1 MTIDTTLNPPRG
13 RQVLLARSKGR
24 TRTATAARVNT
35 AAGHVVMVVLAIF
48 CLFPLYWMVVTS
60 LRPANAIFDTVPWPS
75 SASLANYDYALKA
88 IPIVEMLGN
97 TLFVATIVT
106 VAQLFT
112 GLLAA
117 YAFARWRFRFDK
129 LIYTLIALTWLVPFQ
144 VVMIPNYLL
153 VSNLGL
159 LDNLAALILPHFA
172 AALAILLLTQAM
184 RSFPRE
190 VLEAARMDGAK
201 SWRILWEIIM
211 PNLRGTIASLAILIF
226 ISTWNEY
233 FWPLLLSRTPEN
245 SVIQI
250 GIQMFMTS
258 EGTQWGPLMA
268 ASTMASLPI
277 LVLYVVLQRQVI
289 QSFTKSGI
297 R

>member
-1 MTIDTTLNPPRG
+1 MTIEAVHRPPISARP
-13 RQVLLARSKGR
+13 RLRTNKKARSR
-24 TRTATAARVNT
+24 LDS
-35 AAGHVVMVVLAIF
+35 AAGHLVMVVLSIF
-48 CLFPLYWMVVTS
+48 CLFPVYWMVVTS
-60 LRPANAIFDTVPWPS
+60 LRPANAIFETSLWPS
-75 SASLANYDYALKA
+75 SVSLDNYAYALNA
-88 IPIVEMLGN
+88 IPIVQMLGN
-97 TLFVATIVT
+97 TLLISAVVT
-106 VAQLFT
+106 VIQLFT

-117 YAFARWRFRFDK
+117 YAFARWRFRFDT
-129 LIYTLIALTWLVPFQ
+129 LVYSLIALTWLVPFQ

-153 VSNLGL
+153 VAQLGL
-159 LDNLAALILPHFA
+159 LDSITALILPHFA
-172 AALAILLLTQAM
+172 SALAILLLAQSM
-184 RSFPRE
+184 RSFPKE
-190 VLEAARMDGAK
+190 VIEAARMDGAR
-201 SWRILWEIIM
+201 SWRILWEVMM

-250 GIQMFMTS
+250 GIQMFMTA

-277 LVLYVVLQRQVI
+277 LLIYVVLQRQVI
-289 QSFTKSGI
+289 QSFMKSGI

>member
-1 MTIDTTLNPPRG
+1 MTIEAVSRPLVAAKPRL
-13 RQVLLARSKGR
+13 R
-24 TRTATAARVNT
+24 RTAWTRSRLDGAV
-35 AAGHVVMVVLAIF
+35 GHLVMVVLSIF
-48 CLFPLYWMVVTS
+48 CLFPVYWMVVTS
-60 LRPANAIFDTVPWPS
+60 LRPANAIFETSLWPS
-75 SASLANYDYALKA
+75 SISLDNYAYALNA
-88 IPIVEMLGN
+88 IPIVHMLGN
-97 TLFVATIVT
+97 TLLISAVVT
-106 VAQLFT
+106 VIQLFT

-117 YAFARWRFRFDK
+117 YAFARWRFRLD
-129 LIYTLIALTWLVPFQ
+129 TLVYSLVALTWLVPFQ

-153 VSNLGL
+153 VAQLGL
-159 LDNLAALILPHFA
+159 LDSITALILPHFA
-172 AALAILLLTQAM
+172 SALAILLLAQSM
-184 RSFPRE
+184 RSFPKE
-190 VLEAARMDGAK
+190 VIEAARMDGAR
-201 SWRILWEIIM
+201 SWRILWEVMM

-250 GIQMFMTS
+250 GIQMFMTA

-277 LVLYVVLQRQVI
+277 LLIYIVLQRQVI
-289 QSFTKSGI
+289 QSFMKSGI

>member
-1 MTIDTTLNPPRG
+1 MTIDAAIRPLSIAKPRLRKMAASNTGLN
-13 RQVLLARSKGR
+13 S
-24 TRTATAARVNT
+24 
-35 AAGHVVMVVLAIF
+35 AAGHLVLVLLSF
-48 CLFPLYWMVVTS
+48 VCLFPVYWMVVTS
-60 LRPANAIFDTVPWPS
+60 LRPANATFETSLWPS
-75 SASLANYDYALKA
+75 SVSLDNYIYALNA
-88 IPIVEMLGN
+88 IPVVGMLAN
-97 TLFVATIVT
+97 TLFISAVVT
-106 VAQLFT
+106 AIQLFT

-129 LIYTLIALTWLVPFQ
+129 LVYTAIALTWLVPFQ

-153 VSNLGL
+153 IAKVGL
-159 LDNLAALILPHFA
+159 LDSITALILPHFA
-172 AALAILLLTQAM
+172 SALAILLLAQTM
-184 RSFPRE
+184 RSFPKE
-190 VLEAARMDGAK
+190 VIEAARMDGAR
-201 SWRILWEIIM
+201 SWRILWEVMM

-250 GIQMFMTS
+250 GIQMFMTA

-277 LVLYVVLQRQVI
+277 LLIYIVLQRQVV
-289 QSFTKSGI
+289 QSFMKSGI

>member
-1 MTIDTTLNPPRG
+1 MTIEAVSRPL
-13 RQVLLARSKGR
+13 
-24 TRTATAARVNT
+24 ATAKPQLRRTVRTLSRLDGAV
-35 AAGHVVMVVLAIF
+35 GHLVMVVLSIF
-48 CLFPLYWMVVTS
+48 CLFPVYWMVVTS
-60 LRPANAIFDTVPWPS
+60 LRPANAIFETSLWPS
-75 SASLANYDYALKA
+75 SISLDNYAYALNA
-88 IPIVEMLGN
+88 IPIVHMLGN
-97 TLFVATIVT
+97 TLLISAVVT
-106 VAQLFT
+106 VIQLFT

-117 YAFARWRFRFDK
+117 YAFARWRFRFD
-129 LIYTLIALTWLVPFQ
+129 TLVYSLVALTWLVPFQ

-153 VSNLGL
+153 VAQMGL
-159 LDNLAALILPHFA
+159 LDSITALILPHFA
-172 AALAILLLTQAM
+172 SALAILLLAQSM
-184 RSFPRE
+184 RSFPKE
-190 VLEAARMDGAK
+190 VIEAARMDGAR
-201 SWRILWEIIM
+201 SWRILWEVMM

-250 GIQMFMTS
+250 GIQMFMTA

-277 LVLYVVLQRQVI
+277 LLIYIVLQRQVI
-289 QSFTKSGI
+289 QSFMKSGI